1 MAKTKVSLWSRL
13 LFTRFAGVIERKN
26 VLRINMML
34 GRVAANFSNME
45 NFGCISLLHLFN
57 NEAIVFGRNFW
68 SDSSHLCF
76 HDDSLMSVTSSL
88 GRSFPYISK
97 TLRQNVKTW
106 RVLTQVFSLLTDLS
120 MKRIANSRL

>member
-1 MAKTKVSLWSRL
+1 
-13 LFTRFAGVIERKN
+13 
-26 VLRINMML
+26 MML

-57 NEAIVFGRNFW
+57 NEAIVFG
-68 SDSSHLCF
+68 

-106 RVLTQVFSLLTDLS
+106 RVLTHVFSLLTDLS
-120 MKRIANSRL
+120 MKGIANSRL